1 MNIPR
6 ITDTTL
12 RDGDHAINHSY
23 TPEMVRTIVSDLDKA
38 GVPVIEV
45 SHGSGLKGS
54 CIQQGFS
61 VHSEFDLIAAAVE
74 TAKQAKIASLFV
86 PGIGTSQ
93 ELRKAI
99 EIGISMIRIAVHCT
113 EADVT
118 EQYFRI
124 AKEMGIEAVGF
135 LMMSHTQPAEV
146 LVEQAKLMES
156 YGADC
161 VYVVDSAGALV
172 QSGVRERVSALK
184 EALSIEVGFH
194 GHNNLGLA
202 IGNTITALEAGADQ
216 IDGTLRGLGAGA
228 GNAPTEILVAV
239 LNKMEIETGINLS
252 ILMDT
257 AEEVIAPLMSTPIV
271 IDRDNLSS
279 GYAGVYNSFLLHVR
293 KAAEQ
298 FGVKASE
305 IMEELGKRQAIAG
318 QEDWIID
325 VAVKLGG
332 EKRNEG
338 LNRYYFSFCNKHPQN
353 GMITFCGCSTF
364 FWNAWK
370 EIIEHSLIE
379 TFFH

>member
-1 MNIPR
+1 MKIPR
-6 ITDTTL
+6 LTDTTL
-12 RDGDHAINHSY
+12 RDGDHAISHSY
-23 TPEMVRTIVSDLDKA
+23 TPEMVRTIVRNLDQA
-38 GVPVIEV
+38 GVPVIEI

-54 CIQQGFS
+54 CMQQGFS
-61 VHSEFDLIAAAVE
+61 VHSEFDLIAEAVE
-74 TAKQAKIASLFV
+74 TAKQVKIASLFV
-86 PGIGTSQ
+86 PGIGTSA
-93 ELRKAI
+93 ELRKAV

-118 EQYFRI
+118 EQYFRL
-124 AKEMGIEAVGF
+124 AKELGIEAVGF
-135 LMMSHTQPAEV
+135 LMMSHTQPASV

-194 GHNNLGLA
+194 AHNNLGLA

-228 GNAPTEILVAV
+228 GNAPTEVLVAV
-239 LNKMEIETGINLS
+239 LNKMNIDTGINLS
-252 ILMDT
+252 TLMDV
-257 AEEVIAPLMSTPIV
+257 AEEVVAPLMKTPIV

-293 KAAEQ
+293 HAAEK

-305 IMEELGKRQAIAG
+305 IMEELGKRHAIAG
-318 QEDWIID
+318 QEDWILD
-325 VAVKLGG
+325 VAVKLA
-332 EKRNEG
+332 EKKR
-338 LNRYYFSFCNKHPQN
+338 LRV
-353 GMITFCGCSTF
+353 
-364 FWNAWK
+364 
-370 EIIEHSLIE
+370 
-379 TFFH
+379 